1 MSVSLTHV
9 QAALQNHLTNGGS
22 GPLTLNVLHK
32 TESLVQQLQALNQ
45 GKPLSVEV
53 LKSLPNGRA
62 EVLTNGL
69 KLDVKASL
77 PLNTGEVLQLKV
89 EQHGSALRLVQPLG
103 DGTSSKAS
111 VSSKAILPA
120 GQQTGQ
126 HVNSTNAGRAALQ
139 NGTPVVTTGSTP
151 VSGAQNTAT
160 VNSSPLNSSSS
171 TLSGQIGQV
180 QTGQI
185 QIGQVQGGQ
194 ALNSQQPNSAL
205 HSSNLANSTGGLNSN
220 TPGSP
225 GTQFQT
231 QGHIQNQGQNQG
243 QNQLQN
249 QALVTSQA
257 PKPGQ
262 AQAQITASALIGVV
276 ADTLPGLAKKLNG
289 RSQTQA
295 QTQAQNQSHIQG
307 HEKAAGQLSAQ
318 GAPHAGA
325 SSIQNQKMAEDV
337 SAKYKNM
344 SSLAVEEV
352 QEVQQKPLSKPLEL
366 NLELP
371 IQGAEKPVFVNL
383 QITPEREDS
392 EGAEDRDSFG
402 VKFSIETDDT
412 GPVHASL
419 GLVGKQVK
427 VTLWAERLEIAE
439 SLNLYRESLD
449 DRLAATGLDV
459 ASLQIRRGRPET
471 NLSKVQ
477 DHVDAQI

>member
-77 PLNTGEVLQLKV
+77 PLKTGEVLQLKV

-103 DGTSSKAS
+103 DGTNSKSS
-111 VSSKAILPA
+111 LPA

-126 HVNSTNAGRAALQ
+126 HANSTNAGRATLQ
-139 NGTPVVTTGSTP
+139 NGTPVA
-151 VSGAQNTAT
+151 GAQNTAA

-171 TLSGQIGQV
+171 TLAGQVAQGQSQAGQAQAGQV
-180 QTGQI
+180 QAKLPNAQPLAQQGLTPQT
-185 QIGQVQGGQ
+185 QGGQ
-194 ALNSQQPNSAL
+194 ALNSQQPNSAF
-205 HSSNLANSTGGLNSN
+205 HSSNLVNSTGGLNSN
-220 TPGSP
+220 TSGSP
-225 GTQFQT
+225 GTQFPPQS
-231 QGHIQNQGQNQG
+231 QV
-243 QNQLQN
+243 QN

-262 AQAQITASALIGVV
+262 VQAQITASALIGVV
-276 ADTLPGLAKKLNG
+276 ADTLPGLAKKLGG
-289 RSQTQA
+289 RSQNQA
-295 QTQAQNQSHIQG
+295 QTQAHIQG
-307 HEKAAGQLSAQ
+307 HEKIVGRSSLQ
-318 GAPHAGA
+318 GSPQHAGV
-325 SSIQNQKMAEDV
+325 SSLQNQKLAEDV

-352 QEVQQKPLSKPLEL
+352 QEVQQKPLTKPLEL

-383 QITPEREDS
+383 QITPEREDG
-392 EGAEDRDSFG
+392 EGAEERNSFG

-419 GLVGKQVK
+419 GLVGKQVR
-427 VTLWAERLEIAE
+427 VTLWAERREFAE
-439 SLNLYRESLD
+439 SLNLYRETLD

-459 ASLQIRRGRPET
+459 ASLHIRRGQPET
-471 NLSKVQ
+471 NLSKAL

>member
-53 LKSLPNGRA
+53 LKSQPNGRA

-77 PLNTGEVLQLKV
+77 PLKTGEVLQLKV

-103 DGTSSKAS
+103 DGTNSKSS
-111 VSSKAILPA
+111 LPA
-120 GQQTGQ
+120 GQQTVQQTGQ
-126 HVNSTNAGRAALQ
+126 QVNSTNAGRATLQ
-139 NGTPVVTTGSTP
+139 NGTPVA
-151 VSGAQNTAT
+151 GAQNTTA

-171 TLSGQIGQV
+171 TLTGQVAQGQSQAGQAQAGQV
-180 QTGQI
+180 QAKLSNGQPLA
-185 QIGQVQGGQ
+185 QQGLTPQAQGGQ
-194 ALNSQQPNSAL
+194 ALNSQQPNSAF
-205 HSSNLANSTGGLNSN
+205 HSSNLVNSTGGLNSN
-220 TPGSP
+220 TSGSP
-225 GTQFQT
+225 GTQLPPQS
-231 QGHIQNQGQNQG
+231 QV
-243 QNQLQN
+243 QN

-257 PKPGQ
+257 SKPGQ
-262 AQAQITASALIGVV
+262 VQAQITASALIGVV
-276 ADTLPGLAKKLNG
+276 ADTLPGLAKKLGG
-289 RSQTQA
+289 RSQNQA
-295 QTQAQNQSHIQG
+295 QTQAHIQG
-307 HEKAAGQLSAQ
+307 HEKIAGRSSLQ
-318 GAPHAGA
+318 GSLPHAGV
-325 SSIQNQKMAEDV
+325 SSLQNQKLAEDV

-352 QEVQQKPLSKPLEL
+352 QEVQQKPLTKPLEL

-383 QITPEREDS
+383 QITPEREDG
-392 EGAEDRDSFG
+392 EGVEERNSFG

-419 GLVGKQVK
+419 GLVGKQVR
-427 VTLWAERLEIAE
+427 VTLWAERREFAE
-439 SLNLYRESLD
+439 SLNLYRETLD

-459 ASLQIRRGRPET
+459 ASLHIRRGQPET
-471 NLSKVQ
+471 NLSKTL

>member
-77 PLNTGEVLQLKV
+77 PLKTGEVLQLKV

-103 DGTSSKAS
+103 DGTNSKSS
-111 VSSKAILPA
+111 LPA
-120 GQQTGQ
+120 GQQTVQQTGQ
-126 HVNSTNAGRAALQ
+126 QINSTNAGRATLQ
-139 NGTPVVTTGSTP
+139 NGTPVA
-151 VSGAQNTAT
+151 GAQNTAA
-160 VNSSPLNSSSS
+160 VNSSPLSSSSS
-171 TLSGQIGQV
+171 TLAGQVAQGQSQAGQV
-180 QTGQI
+180 QAKLSNGQPLA
-185 QIGQVQGGQ
+185 QQGLTPQAQGGA
-194 ALNSQQPNSAL
+194 ALNTQQPNSVF
-205 HSSNLANSTGGLNSN
+205 HSSNLVNSTGGLNSN
-220 TPGSP
+220 TSGSP
-225 GTQFQT
+225 GTQLPPN
-231 QGHIQNQGQNQG
+231 NQV
-243 QNQLQN
+243 QN

-276 ADTLPGLAKKLNG
+276 ADTLPGLAKKLGG
-289 RSQTQA
+289 RSQNQA
-295 QTQAQNQSHIQG
+295 QTQAHIQG
-307 HEKAAGQLSAQ
+307 HEKTAGRGRLQ
-318 GAPHAGA
+318 GSLPHAGV
-325 SSIQNQKMAEDV
+325 SSLQNQKLAEDV

-352 QEVQQKPLSKPLEL
+352 QEVQQKPLTKPLEL

-383 QITPEREDS
+383 QITPEREGD
-392 EGAEDRDSFG
+392 EGAEERNSFG

-419 GLVGKQVK
+419 GLVGKQVR
-427 VTLWAERLEIAE
+427 VTLWAERREFAE
-439 SLNLYRESLD
+439 SLNLYRETLD

-459 ASLQIRRGRPET
+459 ASLQIRRGQPET
-471 NLSKVQ
+471 NLSKAL

>member
-89 EQHGSALRLVQPLG
+89 EQHGSALRLVQPIG
-103 DGTSSKAS
+103 DGTSSKTS
-111 VSSKAILPA
+111 VSSNAILPA

-126 HVNSTNAGRAALQ
+126 HVNSTNAGRATLQ
-139 NGTPVVTTGSTP
+139 NGTPVVTTGGTP
-151 VSGAQNTAT
+151 VSGAQNTVT

-171 TLSGQIGQV
+171 TLS
-180 QTGQI
+180 
-185 QIGQVQGGQ
+185 GQVQGGQ

-231 QGHIQNQGQNQG
+231 HSHTQNQG

-262 AQAQITASALIGVV
+262 AQARITASALIGVV
-276 ADTLPGLAKKLNG
+276 AETLPGLAKKLGG
-289 RSQTQA
+289 RSQS
-295 QTQAQNQSHIQG
+295 QSHIQG
-307 HEKAAGQLSAQ
+307 HENTTSRASTQ
-318 GAPHAGA
+318 GSPPHAGA

-439 SLNLYRESLD
+439 SLNLYRETLD

>member
-77 PLNTGEVLQLKV
+77 PLKTGEVLQLKV

-103 DGTSSKAS
+103 DGTNSKSS
-111 VSSKAILPA
+111 LPA
-120 GQQTGQ
+120 SQQ
-126 HVNSTNAGRAALQ
+126 VNSTNAGRATLQ
-139 NGTPVVTTGSTP
+139 NGTPVA
-151 VSGAQNTAT
+151 GAQNTAA
-160 VNSSPLNSSSS
+160 VNSSLLNSSSS
-171 TLSGQIGQV
+171 TLAGQVAQGQSQAGQV
-180 QTGQI
+180 QAKLSNGQPLA
-185 QIGQVQGGQ
+185 QQGLTPQAQGGQ
-194 ALNSQQPNSAL
+194 ALNSQQPNSAF
-205 HSSNLANSTGGLNSN
+205 HSSNLVNSTGGLNSN
-220 TPGSP
+220 TSGSP
-225 GTQFQT
+225 GTQLPPQS
-231 QGHIQNQGQNQG
+231 QV
-243 QNQLQN
+243 QN

-262 AQAQITASALIGVV
+262 VQAQITASALIGVV
-276 ADTLPGLAKKLNG
+276 ADTLPGLAKKLGG
-289 RSQTQA
+289 RSQNQA
-295 QTQAQNQSHIQG
+295 QTQAHIQG
-307 HEKAAGQLSAQ
+307 HEKTAGRSSLQSSL
-318 GAPHAGA
+318 PHAGV
-325 SSIQNQKMAEDV
+325 SSLQNQKLAEDV

-352 QEVQQKPLSKPLEL
+352 QEVQQKPLTKPLEL

-383 QITPEREDS
+383 QITPEREDG
-392 EGAEDRDSFG
+392 EGAEERNSFG

-419 GLVGKQVK
+419 GLVGKQVR
-427 VTLWAERLEIAE
+427 VTLWAERREFAE
-439 SLNLYRESLD
+439 SLNLYRETLD

-459 ASLQIRRGRPET
+459 ASLQIRRGQPET
-471 NLSKVQ
+471 NLSKTL

>member
-77 PLNTGEVLQLKV
+77 PLKTGEVLQLKV

-103 DGTSSKAS
+103 DGTNSKSS
-111 VSSKAILPA
+111 LPA

-126 HVNSTNAGRAALQ
+126 HANSTNAGRATLQ
-139 NGTPVVTTGSTP
+139 NGTPVA
-151 VSGAQNTAT
+151 GAQNTAA

-171 TLSGQIGQV
+171 TLAGQVAQGQSQAGQV
-180 QTGQI
+180 QAKLPNGQPLA
-185 QIGQVQGGQ
+185 QQGLTPQAQGGQ
-194 ALNSQQPNSAL
+194 TLNSQQPNSAF
-205 HSSNLANSTGGLNSN
+205 HSSNLVNSTGGLNSN
-220 TPGSP
+220 TSGSP
-225 GTQFQT
+225 GTQLPP
-231 QGHIQNQGQNQG
+231 QNQV
-243 QNQLQN
+243 QN

-257 PKPGQ
+257 SKPGQ
-262 AQAQITASALIGVV
+262 VQAQITASALIGVV
-276 ADTLPGLAKKLNG
+276 ADTLPGLAKKLGG
-289 RSQTQA
+289 RSQNQA
-295 QTQAQNQSHIQG
+295 QTQAHIQG
-307 HEKAAGQLSAQ
+307 HEKTAGQSNWQ
-318 GAPHAGA
+318 GSPQHAGIN
-325 SSIQNQKMAEDV
+325 SLQNQKLAEDV

-352 QEVQQKPLSKPLEL
+352 QEVQQKPLTKPLEL

-383 QITPEREDS
+383 QITPEREGD
-392 EGAEDRDSFG
+392 EGAEERNSFG

-419 GLVGKQVK
+419 GLVGKQVR
-427 VTLWAERLEIAE
+427 VTLWAERREFAE
-439 SLNLYRESLD
+439 SLNLYRETLD

-459 ASLQIRRGRPET
+459 ASLQIRRGQPET
-471 NLSKVQ
+471 NLSKAL

>member
-77 PLNTGEVLQLKV
+77 PLKTGEVLQLKV

-103 DGTSSKAS
+103 DGTNSKSS
-111 VSSKAILPA
+111 LPA

-126 HVNSTNAGRAALQ
+126 QTEQHANSTNAGRVTLQ
-139 NGTPVVTTGSTP
+139 NGTPVA
-151 VSGAQNTAT
+151 GAQ
-160 VNSSPLNSSSS
+160 
-171 TLSGQIGQV
+171 GQSQAGQV
-180 QTGQI
+180 QAKLPNAQPLAQQGLTPQA
-185 QIGQVQGGQ
+185 QGGQ
-194 ALNSQQPNSAL
+194 ALNSQQPNSAF
-205 HSSNLANSTGGLNSN
+205 HSSNLVNSTGGLNSN
-220 TPGSP
+220 TSGSP
-225 GTQFQT
+225 GTQLPPQS
-231 QGHIQNQGQNQG
+231 QI
-243 QNQLQN
+243 QN

-262 AQAQITASALIGVV
+262 VQAQITASALIGVV
-276 ADTLPGLAKKLNG
+276 ADTLPGLAKKLGG
-289 RSQTQA
+289 RSQNQA
-295 QTQAQNQSHIQG
+295 QTQAHIQG
-307 HEKAAGQLSAQ
+307 HEKTAARSSLQ
-318 GAPHAGA
+318 GSPQHAGV
-325 SSIQNQKMAEDV
+325 SSIQNQKLAEDV

-352 QEVQQKPLSKPLEL
+352 QEVQQKPLTKPLEL

-383 QITPEREDS
+383 QITPEREGG
-392 EGAEDRDSFG
+392 EGAEERNSFG

-419 GLVGKQVK
+419 GLVGKQVR
-427 VTLWAERLEIAE
+427 VTLWAERREFAE
-439 SLNLYRESLD
+439 SLNLYRETLD

-459 ASLQIRRGRPET
+459 ASLHIRRGQPET
-471 NLSKVQ
+471 NLSKTL